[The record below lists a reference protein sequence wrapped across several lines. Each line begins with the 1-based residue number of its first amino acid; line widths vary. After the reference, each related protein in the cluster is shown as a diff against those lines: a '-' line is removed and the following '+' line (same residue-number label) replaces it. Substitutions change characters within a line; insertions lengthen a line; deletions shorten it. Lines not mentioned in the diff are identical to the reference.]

1 MIQSQEPIIIN
12 KSISGDLKRYV
23 AVIRLVVNGVTKS
36 YYYKRTLTKKERK
49 NKQTIREAI
58 LVYQGS
64 SKGKGIPSN
73 EFMED
78 WGKVTEPPTIE
89 LLEQN
94 PPESQIGFKEQ
105 YYITKHRED
114 FPNDTINSKD
124 NCYNKNNGN
133 VGSKEYGVVSNE
145 YMLNHINAEI
155 LKEEI
160 TKQRLGKSPSFDKIS
175 LSRKELREIWE
186 AGNFIQSRVKLNN
199 AETVARYAGKIAQ
212 LPNLKDDFNKL
223 QIYLPENPD
232 NTKEV
237 GDGNESYLGFEKHKK
252 HKEMWGYAIPYEW
265 HKYLTITSKE
275 DMGNWFNKPEE
286 DAGDIRSIEDLERNL
301 RNLIA
306 ERRDVLV
313 KEDDTIDMD
322 HPFIDQIF
330 TDQQCPESYI
340 STIKSK
346 IATEFRKKRKAE
358 IKREE
363 NSHDYSNASLSSKN
377 SLFQQESF
385 DAYNEIMDNVNK
397 DWPKYEIKR
406 VGQTKIKEDSFNHII
421 NIKIDTG
428 NYPKYLIIVVWF
440 DLINEYKKFKNEKS
454 RELKQMN
461 CVIDIFKKSGIDT
474 KYILLNPE
482 KDRGQKGYNPF
493 TVVQQEGEIG

>member
-212 LPNLKDDFNKL
+212 LPNLKDDINK
-223 QIYLPENPD
+223 
-232 NTKEV
+232 
-237 GDGNESYLGFEKHKK
+237 
-252 HKEMWGYAIPYEW
+252 
-265 HKYLTITSKE
+265 
-275 DMGNWFNKPEE
+275 
-286 DAGDIRSIEDLERNL
+286 
-301 RNLIA
+301 
-306 ERRDVLV
+306 
-313 KEDDTIDMD
+313 
-322 HPFIDQIF
+322 
-330 TDQQCPESYI
+330 
-340 STIKSK
+340 
-346 IATEFRKKRKAE
+346 
-358 IKREE
+358 
-363 NSHDYSNASLSSKN
+363 
-377 SLFQQESF
+377 
-385 DAYNEIMDNVNK
+385 
-397 DWPKYEIKR
+397 
-406 VGQTKIKEDSFNHII
+406 
-421 NIKIDTG
+421 
-428 NYPKYLIIVVWF
+428 
-440 DLINEYKKFKNEKS
+440 
-454 RELKQMN
+454 
-461 CVIDIFKKSGIDT
+461 
-474 KYILLNPE
+474 
-482 KDRGQKGYNPF
+482 
-493 TVVQQEGEIG
+493 